1 MTEMEKP
8 EVMDS
13 TGGTTT
19 PTSFQTSVG
28 SVKEQA
34 EAAER
39 IYYLKGSRL
48 SFLSLR
54 LAQCEFSFTID

>member
-1 MTEMEKP
+1 MAEMEKP
-8 EVMDS
+8 EVMDF

-28 SVKEQA
+28 SVKEKA

-39 IYYLKGSRL
+39 IYYLKGWRL
-48 SFLSLR
+48 SFLALR
-54 LAQCEFSFTID
+54 LALCKSSFTIC